1 MLAFS
6 IESRVIDVNPAAVGD
21 RNRKPPN
28 QSRWR
33 GSGSSSSDD
42 FYGEGPGDERG
53 ALQVGRPGGKLF
65 GKKLRVG
72 GSRSRTAVPE
82 TLRPVTD
89 LRTLAR
95 RARVRGV
102 MPTRSAQRG
111 RMQAS
116 TEQPPDEVRW
126 VHLRCWG
133 DDPA

>member
-53 ALQVGRPGGKLF
+53 AP
-65 GKKLRVG
+65 
-72 GSRSRTAVPE
+72 
-82 TLRPVTD
+82 
-89 LRTLAR
+89 
-95 RARVRGV
+95 
-102 MPTRSAQRG
+102 
-111 RMQAS
+111 QA
-116 TEQPPDEVRW
+116 E
-126 VHLRCWG
+126 G
-133 DDPA
+133 PAENFLEKNCE